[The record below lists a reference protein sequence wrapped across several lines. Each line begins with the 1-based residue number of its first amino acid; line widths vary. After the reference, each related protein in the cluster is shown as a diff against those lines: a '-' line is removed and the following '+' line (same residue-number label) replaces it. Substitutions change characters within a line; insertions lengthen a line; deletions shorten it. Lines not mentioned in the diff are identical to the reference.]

1 MKDALGSRAP
11 SGLGIPRWTRRA
23 LLRAAALAP
32 ITACAPAGGAPT
44 APASPT
50 VAPATAL
57 SVPTVARPL
66 DTVRQG
72 DLTSI
77 VPGAAI
83 ARARG
88 YFRDLGI
95 DSPQQV
101 FASGAEQTPLLAAG
115 QLDVGTSSS
124 QAALYNAVSRGVQQ
138 RWVVDN
144 GHLERGVPSSL
155 VVLRQEVLP
164 PEGTLPLA
172 AIEGRALAAPT
183 PMKQG
188 GLGFA
193 AAKMLAAVG
202 LTIDAVDWQI
212 LPFATMTEALANRA
226 VDGAVI
232 IEPFFTLASQRVP
245 LVAWQNLADYYPGQQ
260 AGGLV
265 FSEQLVAERPDVA
278 RRWLLGLLR
287 GIRDLND
294 WLRQGQPADATAAI
308 LVEYTRLP
316 IEVVTRVRWLPVNPD
331 GYLNLDSIDA
341 DQRQLLAWGSIPQLV
356 PLDVL
361 VDPQFCDYAVAQ
373 LGPYRG

>member
-1 MKDALGSRAP
+1 MTRISTVEELRMK
-11 SGLGIPRWTRRA
+11 WTRRA
-23 LLRAAALAP
+23 VLRTAALAP
-32 ITACAPAGGAPT
+32 LAACAPAA
-44 APASPT
+44 APASPAASP
-50 VAPATAL
+50 VAPPSPATA
-57 SVPTVARPL
+57 PAAARPL
-66 DTVRQG
+66 DVVRQG

-88 YFRDLGI
+88 YFRELGI
-95 DSPQQV
+95 DSQQEV
-101 FASGAEQTPLLAAG
+101 FASGAEQTPLLASG

-124 QAALYNAVSRGVQQ
+124 QAGLYNAVGRGVQQ

-144 GHLERGVPSSL
+144 GHLERSVPSVL
-155 VVLRQEVLP
+155 LVLRQDVLP
-164 PEGTLPLA
+164 PDGTLPLS
-172 AIEGRALAAPT
+172 AIQGRTLAAPT

-193 AAKMLAAVG
+193 AARMLATIG
-202 LTIDAVDWQI
+202 LTVDDVDWQI
-212 LPFATMTEALANRA
+212 LPFASMTELLTNRA
-226 VDGAVI
+226 VDGALV

-265 FSEQLVAERPDVA
+265 YSEQLVAERPDVA
-278 RRWLLGLLR
+278 RRWLVGLLR

-294 WLRQGQPADATAAI
+294 WMRQGQPADATAAI
-308 LVEYTRLP
+308 LAEYTRLP
-316 IEVVTRVRWLPVNPD
+316 PDVVTRVRWLPVNPD
-331 GYLNLDSIDA
+331 GYLNLESIDA
-341 DQRQLLAWGSIPQLV
+341 DQRQLLAWGAIPQLV

-361 VDPQFCDYAVAQ
+361 VDHQFCDYAVAQ